1 MLFQELKAHNTEV
14 ILEAKPKDI
23 VTVDPHAFN
32 ALKNDYSGLPPV
44 RHITEVLLAAL
55 HKGQLRFRDPE
66 GPARVYTYHDPCY
79 LGRHNL
85 LYDEPRALID
95 ALPGMKRVEMAKH
108 RDRSFCCSGGGLALF
123 YEPEE
128 ETRMGVLRVNMARE
142 AGADVL
148 VTACPFCL
156 INMEDA
162 IKIAGL
168 EGQLEVVDLTELLAS
183 RVIFNESRP

>member
-1 MLFQELKAHNTEV
+1 
-14 ILEAKPKDI
+14 
-23 VTVDPHAFN
+23 
-32 ALKNDYSGLPPV
+32 
-44 RHITEVLLAAL
+44 
-55 HKGQLRFRDPE
+55 
-66 GPARVYTYHDPCY
+66 
-79 LGRHNL
+79 
-85 LYDEPRALID
+85 
-95 ALPGMKRVEMAKH
+95 MKRVEMTKH

-168 EGQLEVVDLTELLAS
+168 EGKLQVVDLTELLIS
-183 RVIFNESRP
+183 RLVV